1 MLSVCDLV
9 QGTLS
14 SVWQIPFAAPAGGWG
29 WGGVTTILSLWFREG
44 WLLISKTIQHPNMP
58 SAEFPLGI
66 YIQGKECKW
75 KKLLFFAPPQKKKKG
90 NLKALWES
98 WPVGALQP
106 DTFVQPPRE
115 GAGRRGP
122 VPAQTLPWGAGP
134 HGKGGRRDR
143 CGSTPSI
150 SSCPRVPSPSPLT
163 SPPLYIN
170 RPSATRNRVENAAHT
185 WRLVRDSLQTGSSGK
200 RSEEVSNDSLPRDA
214 VGCVEKARQGD
225 ATLT

>member
-1 MLSVCDLV
+1 MLSVCDSV

-29 WGGVTTILSLWFREG
+29 RGGVTTILSLWFRER

-75 KKLLFFAPPQKKKKG
+75 KKLLFFTPPQKKRKKG

-98 WPVGALQP
+98 WPVGGLQP

-115 GAGRRGP
+115 GARRRGP
-122 VPAQTLPWGAGP
+122 VPVQTLPEERGLMGRAAGETGAWAP
-134 HGKGGRRDR
+134 PASPAAPASPAPQPSRVLP
-143 CGSTPSI
+143 ST
-150 SSCPRVPSPSPLT
+150 
-163 SPPLYIN
+163 
-170 RPSATRNRVENAAHT
+170 
-185 WRLVRDSLQTGSSGK
+185 
-200 RSEEVSNDSLPRDA
+200 
-214 VGCVEKARQGD
+214 
-225 ATLT
+225 